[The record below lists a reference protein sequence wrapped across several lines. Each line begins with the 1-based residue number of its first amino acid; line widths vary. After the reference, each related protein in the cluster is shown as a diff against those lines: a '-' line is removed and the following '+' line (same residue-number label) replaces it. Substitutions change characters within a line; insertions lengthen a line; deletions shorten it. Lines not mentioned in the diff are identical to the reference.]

1 MGEAGVSIAG
11 AWDFATQLIPMAT
24 GIVRF
29 GNRLSGGLAQLRRL
43 LGGGAKIKSG
53 SCFGHPCALP
63 PGTDTV
69 RISNAVY
76 DATWLMHTVVHEL
89 AHIIDWHSEM
99 ELTRPDPLARGTR
112 FYGKFSDAW
121 DEAPLT
127 NYAAGIG
134 VGFRPYPDSWEV
146 WAEAVTVWVFGSAY
160 APLDRILGVDVGAQM
175 TRMGELLNGWR

>member
-63 PGTDTV
+63 AGTDTV
-69 RISNAVY
+69 RISNAVH

-89 AHIIDWHSEM
+89 AHIIDWHSHIQ
-99 ELTRPDPLARGTR
+99 TGIGP
-112 FYGKFSDAW
+112 YGKSMYGRFSDVW
-121 DEAPLT
+121 NEKPLT
-127 NYAAGIG
+127 NYAAQSH
-134 VGFRPYPDSWEV
+134 FYPARWDV
-146 WAEAVTVWVFGSAY
+146 WAEAVTVW
-160 APLDRILGVDVGAQM
+160 
-175 TRMGELLNGWR
+175 